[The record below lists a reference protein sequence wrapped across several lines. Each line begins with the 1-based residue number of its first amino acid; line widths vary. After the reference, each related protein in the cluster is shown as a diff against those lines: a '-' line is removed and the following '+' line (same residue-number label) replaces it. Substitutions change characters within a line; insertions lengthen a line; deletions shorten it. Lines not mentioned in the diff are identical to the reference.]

1 LENDI
6 EKIRGMIN
14 ELATQY
20 RGKGG
25 DIRFAGVEGGIVK
38 IAPSGFCWR

>member
-1 LENDI
+1 MENDI
-6 EKIRGMIN
+6 EQIRKIIN
-14 ELATQY
+14 AVAKQY
-20 RGKGG
+20 HVKGG